1 MAGVSVD
8 ATEVVDCIEVAVL
21 VDTDGVVVVVAVVVT
36 G

>member
-8 ATEVVDCIEVAVL
+8 AAEVVAVL
-21 VDTDGVVVVVAVVVT
+21 VDTNGVVVVVAVVVT

>member
-1 MAGVSVD
+1 MAGVSAD
-8 ATEVVDCIEVAVL
+8 TAEVVAVL